1 MIEVLSN
8 YDDELGDL
16 YLSEEIENI
25 DVHDVDRAVR
35 KAILSGRAVPLLCGS
50 ALKNKGIQ
58 PLLDAVIKY
67 LPDPSAFPAIATNE
81 TTGETD
87 VIIEPLRKGPFR
99 ALAFKVVNDKDK
111 GLITFFRVYSGL
123 LKSRMKIKNA
133 SLNGEIENIK
143 TLLRVRADETQL
155 LSEIG
160 VGDIGAI
167 VGCKNVRS
175 GDTIVEESEKD
186 RIVLSGVTMP
196 PPVFFCSIEAES
208 SRY

>member
-1 MIEVLSN
+1 M
-8 YDDELGDL
+8 
-16 YLSEEIENI
+16 
-25 DVHDVDRAVR
+25 
-35 KAILSGRAVPLLCGS
+35 PLLCGS

-67 LPDPSAFPAIATNE
+67 LPDPSTQPAYATNE
-81 TTGETD
+81 TTGEKG
-87 VIIEPLRKGPFR
+87 ILIEPSRKGPFR

-111 GLITFFRVYSGL
+111 GPVTFFRVYSGL
-123 LKSRMKIKNA
+123 LKNRCKVKNA
-133 SLNGEIENIK
+133 SLNSEVENIK

-175 GDTIVEESEKD
+175 GDTLVDENEKD
-186 RIVLSGVTMP
+186 NIVLSGVNMP